1 MQNLSLADVNVPKFT
16 GRDIVHFFAKLWK
29 RSIGRWQLQYRTTNV
44 SDRSPFQSVEVG
56 KINYNLF
63 NAYDGSACTEA

>member
-1 MQNLSLADVNVPKFT
+1 MQNLSLADVNVPKCT
-16 GRDIVHFFAKLWK
+16 GQDIVHFFAKLWK

-44 SDRSPFQSVEVG
+44 SDEVG